1 MPIILTLI
9 MAIPLIA
16 IIYEVIGIFLI
27 ALLGEIGVEIETP
40 DTSLFIIFW
49 PLVLSVWAAR
59 WVYRQYCKIR
69 WGRRGRK

>member
-1 MPIILTLI
+1 MPVIITMI

-16 IIYEVIGIFLI
+16 IIYEVIGLFLI

-49 PLVLSVWAAR
+49 PLVLSVWAAQ
-59 WVYRQYCKIR
+59 WVYRQYRKI
-69 WGRRGRK
+69 RRGRK

>member
-9 MAIPLIA
+9 MAIPLVV
-16 IIYEVIGIFLI
+16 IIYDIGLFLI
-27 ALLGEIGVEIETP
+27 AQQGEIGVEIETP

-49 PLVLSVWAAR
+49 PLVLSVWAAQ

-69 WGRRGRK
+69 GGRK

>member
-9 MAIPLIA
+9 MAVPLIA

-40 DTSLFIIFW
+40 DTSLFILFY

-59 WVYRQYCKIR
+59 WVYRQYRKIR
-69 WGRRGRK
+69 GGRK

>member
-9 MAIPLIA
+9 MAIPLVV
-16 IIYEVIGIFLI
+16 IIYEVIGLFFI
-27 ALLGEIGVEIETP
+27 ALLSEIGVEIETP
-40 DTSLFIIFW
+40 DTSLFILFY

-69 WGRRGRK
+69 GGRK

>member
-1 MPIILTLI
+1 MPVTLTLI

-16 IIYEVIGIFLI
+16 IIYGVIGLFLI

-40 DTSLFIIFW
+40 DTSLFILFY

-59 WVYRQYCKIR
+59 WVYRRYCKIR
-69 WGRRGRK
+69 GGRK

>member
-1 MPIILTLI
+1 MSEWITLI

-16 IIYEVIGIFLI
+16 IIYEVICLFLI

-40 DTSLFIIFW
+40 DTSLFILFY

-59 WVYRQYCKIR
+59 WVYRQYRKIR
-69 WGRRGRK
+69 GGRK

>member
-9 MAIPLIA
+9 MAIPLVV
-16 IIYEVIGIFLI
+16 IIYEVIGLFLI

-59 WVYRQYCKIR
+59 WVYRQYRKI
-69 WGRRGRK
+69 RRGRK

>member
-9 MAIPLIA
+9 MAIPLVV
-16 IIYEVIGIFLI
+16 IIYEVIGLFLI

-49 PLVLSVWAAR
+49 PLVLFVWAAR
-59 WVYRQYCKIR
+59 WVYRQYRKIR
-69 WGRRGRK
+69 GGRK

>member
-9 MAIPLIA
+9 MAIPLIV
-16 IIYEVIGIFLI
+16 IIYEVIGLFLI

-49 PLVLSVWAAR
+49 PLVLSVWAVR
-59 WVYRQYCKIR
+59 WVYRQYRKIR
-69 WGRRGRK
+69 GGRK

>member
-1 MPIILTLI
+1 MPMILTILV
-9 MAIPLIA
+9 AIPLIA

-27 ALLGEIGVEIETP
+27 ALLGEIGVEIDTP
-40 DTSLFIIFW
+40 DTSLFILFY

-69 WGRRGRK
+69 GGRK

>member
-16 IIYEVIGIFLI
+16 IIYEVIGLFLI

-40 DTSLFIIFW
+40 DTSLFILFY
-49 PLVLSVWAAR
+49 PLVLSVWTAR
-59 WVYRQYCKIR
+59 WVYKQYRKLK
-69 WGRRGRK
+69 RGH

>member
-1 MPIILTLI
+1 MPIILTILV
-9 MAIPLIA
+9 AIPLVA
-16 IIYEVIGIFLI
+16 IIYEVIGLFLI

-59 WVYRQYCKIR
+59 WVYRKYRKIR
-69 WGRRGRK
+69 GGRK

>member
-1 MPIILTLI
+1 MPVMLTLI
-9 MAIPLIA
+9 MAIPLVA
-16 IIYEVIGIFLI
+16 IIYEVIGLFLI

-59 WVYRQYCKIR
+59 RVYKQYRKLK
-69 WGRRGRK
+69 RGH

>member
-1 MPIILTLI
+1 MPVILTLI
-9 MAIPLIA
+9 MAIPLVI
-16 IIYEVIGIFLI
+16 IIYEVIGLFLI

-49 PLVLSVWAAR
+49 PLVLSIWAAW

-69 WGRRGRK
+69 RGRK

>member
-1 MPIILTLI
+1 MPVILTLS

-16 IIYEVIGIFLI
+16 ILYEFIGLFLI

-49 PLVLSVWAAR
+49 PLVLSVWAAQ
-59 WVYRQYCKIR
+59 WVYRQYRKIR
-69 WGRRGRK
+69 GGRK

>member
-9 MAIPLIA
+9 VAIPLIA
-16 IIYEVIGIFLI
+16 IIYEIIGLFLVD
-27 ALLGEIGVEIETP
+27 LLGEIGVEIQMP

-59 WVYRQYCKIR
+59 WMYKQFCKLIR
-69 WGRRGRK
+69 GH